1 MSAWL
6 KKISQR
12 EFVLSEEFQ
21 DGGYCE
27 LQLFILM
34 KNIPMVNLFLLF
46 PLKIKYEQMNCGHF
60 QMKLKTNL
68 SLYIR
73 TKVFACKQ
81 TKYLHVSVFHYI
93 FIRIPQDITASCSG
107 RKKVGVTE
115 LGNNE
120 SKENKY

>member
-6 KKISQR
+6 KKSSQR

-68 SLYIR
+68 SLY
-73 TKVFACKQ
+73 
-81 TKYLHVSVFHYI
+81 
-93 FIRIPQDITASCSG
+93 
-107 RKKVGVTE
+107 
-115 LGNNE
+115 
-120 SKENKY
+120 